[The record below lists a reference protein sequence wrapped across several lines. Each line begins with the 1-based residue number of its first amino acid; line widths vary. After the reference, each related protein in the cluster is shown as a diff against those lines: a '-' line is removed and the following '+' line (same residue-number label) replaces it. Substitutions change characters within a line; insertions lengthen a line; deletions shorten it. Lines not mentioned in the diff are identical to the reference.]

1 MEENKKESNDF
12 TNYFRGIEMS
22 MNEAMM
28 LNQSIRQS
36 KEYQDYCETLARL
49 KENKELYDALNSFRR
64 RNYELQSYDD
74 RINRYHEIHNL
85 ALEYEKVLKHPDV
98 NAFLVAEQLFS
109 RKMQGVYEAIAEG
122 IELDYDYMN

>member
-1 MEENKKESNDF
+1 MEENKKKSYDF

-22 MNEAMM
+22 MNEAIM

-36 KEYQDYCETLARL
+36 KEYKKYCDTLAKL

-74 RINRYHEIHNL
+74 NINRYHEIHNL
-85 ALEYEKVLKHPDV
+85 ALEYEKVLKNPDV
-98 NAFLVAEQLFS
+98 NAFLVAEQIFS
-109 RKMQGVYEAIAEG
+109 RKMQDVYEKIAEG
-122 IELDYDYMN
+122 IELDYEYMN